1 MNNNNPLIQ
10 VQNVSKSYSLADK
23 QVMEVLSQ
31 LNLEIKEGEFI
42 ALLGQSGSGKSTLLR
57 IMAGL
62 MPPTSGTVFSYGTK
76 LNGINQAMSLVFQS
90 FALYPWLTVAE
101 NVRVGLNK
109 RKLSQA
115 DENTE
120 IERALNLIGLGGH
133 ENAYPKELS
142 GGMRQRVG
150 FARALVA
157 RPDVL
162 AMDEPFSA
170 LDVLTAKNLRDEI
183 IDLWTEKKE
192 SFKSAFM
199 VTHNI
204 SEAVSMASKIMIL
217 SSNPGRLMHV
227 IENPMPYPR
236 DEKSPAFASMVDQI
250 HDLITDLNLPDL
262 PKDEALKKDTSAV
275 SRIESI
281 PAVDVHKLFGF
292 LELLQAEHGHCD
304 IFVITQ
310 QMREEFGLVISIA
323 KALEILGFVTTPSH
337 TVVLTPQGK
346 NLIEASVEERKSLF
360 KKGIQQLT
368 LFRRIENRLQQ
379 EEHVSEDDLKLE
391 LQSELPYENADK
403 LIDTIV
409 DWGRYAEILEFNAEL
424 KVFSKEQSNP

>member
-1 MNNNNPLIQ
+1 MNNNNVIIQ

-23 QVMEVLSQ
+23 QVMEVVSQ

-62 MPPTSGTVFSYGTK
+62 MPPTSGTVYSYGLK
-76 LNGINQAMSLVFQS
+76 LTGINEAMSLVFQS

-109 RKLSQA
+109 RNLFPAKEDQ
-115 DENTE
+115 E

-183 IDLWTEKKE
+183 IDLWMEKKE

-227 IENPMPYPR
+227 IENPLPYPR
-236 DEKSPAFASMVDQI
+236 DEKSPAFAKMVDQI
-250 HDLITDLNLPDL
+250 HDLITDLNLPDV
-262 PKDEALKKDTSAV
+262 PKEDLSRKDLSTV

-281 PAVDVHKLFGF
+281 PAVDVHRLFGF

-304 IFVITQ
+304 IFVLTQ

-337 TVVLTPQGK
+337 AVVLTPQGK
-346 NLIEASVEERKSLF
+346 NLIEASVEERKIIFKRGMQQLALF
-360 KKGIQQLT
+360 K
-368 LFRRIENRLQQ
+368 RIEERLQEQ
-379 EEHVSEDDLKLE
+379 EKVSEDDLKLE
-391 LQSELPYENADK
+391 IQSELPYENADK

-409 DWGRYAEILEFNAEL
+409 DWGRYAEIFEFDTEL
-424 KVFSKEQSNP
+424 KIFSKERSEQ